1 MKHWPLWTRAMTIR
15 SNFKH
20 PACLLLWGTVLSRRA
35 TVMFAACTTA
45 LIQMCRRWPMKMQK
59 CFLNSW
65 RCKKTILVLS
75 RKCIEIYQ
83 SFLPISVNSISSCS
97 CRISPGN
104 RVCKRTMEPNLRPF
118 LPSQRIYSLNEWRET
133 MTISSSSSS
142 SSNSSSLRSRS
153 NSASKSC
160 LLAKDTSCRN
170 IIYQSLRLLL
180 QSHRWLY
187 LCEPSTPTQSWITV
201 PGCDSQVFKTA
212 SFFACLVG
220 RTYRICRHV
229 LGLNLDLAHNAL
241 VSQRIRVRY
250 IRSLRVATR
259 QI

>member
-1 MKHWPLWTRAMTIR
+1 MTI
-15 SNFKH
+15 
-20 PACLLLWGTVLSRRA
+20 
-35 TVMFAACTTA
+35 
-45 LIQMCRRWPMKMQK
+45 
-59 CFLNSW
+59 
-65 RCKKTILVLS
+65 
-75 RKCIEIYQ
+75 
-83 SFLPISVNSISSCS
+83 
-97 CRISPGN
+97 
-104 RVCKRTMEPNLRPF
+104 
-118 LPSQRIYSLNEWRET
+118 
-133 MTISSSSSS
+133 SSSS

-220 RTYRICRHV
+220 RTYRIYRHV

-259 QI
+259 QIQPHFPLMGCQSSRSGPHKSTSNSRFICISRSAKE